1 MAKRKSGL
9 LQAFAKV
16 LGQKP
21 PKKSRK
27 KPHKKPKPASDTE
40 EGESP
45 DEASA
50 KSKGKAPAKAEAG
63 EPSTAPPP
71 PKPKQKS
78 EKEKKMDALK
88 AKKKDL
94 KSQLE
99 TTEGKIRQTEK
110 QYCDNEMKFI
120 NWWQKRTDIGTQ
132 AASELAQ
139 LRMDAYNERKDQLLT
154 EIDRLEREG
163 DKLWKKIGHAKV
175 DIRMEMYESSDSS
188 GFSDSSNSSSDF
200 SDSSDSS

>member
-9 LQAFAKV
+9 LQAFAQV
-16 LGQKP
+16 LGKP

-27 KPHKKPKPASDTE
+27 KSHKKSKPASDS
-40 EGESP
+40 GKSESP
-45 DEASA
+45 DEPAA
-50 KSKGKAPAKAEAG
+50 KSKGKAPPKEEVG
-63 EPSTAPPP
+63 EPSTAPP
-71 PKPKQKS
+71 KEKS

-88 AKKKDL
+88 AKKKGL

-132 AASELAQ
+132 AANQLAQ
-139 LRMDAYNERKDQLLT
+139 LRMDAYKERKDQLLA
-154 EIDRLEREG
+154 DLDKLEREG

-175 DIRMEMYESSDSS
+175 DIRVEEYSDDSSD
-188 GFSDSSNSSSDF
+188 SSDF
-200 SDSSDSS
+200 SDSSSDFSFSSDSSY